1 LEDRD
6 IHDLGDRVKYQLY
19 DYYTPQ
25 PIRDAGVYL
34 CRAAFHNH
42 NDAESI
48 RMLKA
53 LVPALA
59 GRSDSPVL
67 LINDLVVPERPEG
80 EVTMAEANQLRQMD
94 LLMLALFGAKER
106 TELDWKYLFEQTDE
120 RLEIVRMHY
129 EPRGAGLV
137 EVRLKS
143 T

>member
-1 LEDRD
+1 LEDGD
-6 IHDLGDRVKYQLY
+6 VYDLGDRVKYQLY

-34 CRAAFHNH
+34 CRATFHNH

-53 LVPALA
+53 VIPALE

-67 LINDLVVPERPEG
+67 LINDIVVPDRPEG